1 MKLSKLVE
9 HYIQDNDAFGDND
22 QSIITEVMSGFNQS
36 LSIIKEHTQESYKQ
50 LINEYKES
58 LNEGEKRVIFED
70 FLKYCQ
76 YHNK

>member
-1 MKLSKLVE
+1 MKLSKLIE
-9 HYIQDNDAFGDND
+9 HYIKDNDTFGDND
-22 QSIITEVMSGFNQS
+22 QVIINEVMSKFNES
-36 LSIIKEHTQESYKQ
+36 LSILTEHNIDSYKQ

-58 LNEGEKRVIFED
+58 LEEGEKREIFED